1 MIWLLFVV
9 LAQEPV
15 DVHVLKGTFDTKQE
29 CQDAMIAH
37 AIMSGF
43 SGEEFKAAYC
53 EEQETTN
60 E

>member
-15 DVHVLKGTFDTKQE
+15 DVHVLKNTFDTKQE

-37 AIMSGF
+37 AIMAGF
-43 SGEEFKAAYC
+43 SGEEFKSAYC
-53 EEQETTN
+53 QEQEYGG